1 MSHWLLL
8 RKKCPHSELFW
19 SAFFGIRTEY
29 GGILCISPYS
39 VRVREN
45 SDQNN
50 SEYGHFLRRVLDIFC
65 QKDMLKLQY
74 TFMGFPLVLKIKFF
88 IKYFLIKCDQI
99 RRKLPI
105 WSHLLKK
112 VLMENLLFRA
122 VPVYLPLTLLK
133 LQVLQKGAT

>member
-1 MSHWLLL
+1 MIIRVFKTTLH
-8 RKKCPHSELFW
+8 KK
-19 SAFFGIRTEY
+19 
-29 GGILCISPYS
+29 
-39 VRVREN
+39 N
-45 SDQNN
+45 
-50 SEYGHFLRRVLDIFC
+50 
-65 QKDMLKLQY
+65 
-74 TFMGFPLVLKIKFF
+74 KFF

-133 LQVLQKGAT
+133 LQVLLKGVR